1 MKKNLPALLL
11 AAVLLLNC
19 LCLPAFAE
27 TTASDPTETT
37 ADPNFVETLP
47 DLAED
52 AQAPKTD
59 FAFGSVSILSGCR
72 SLDGQVPLAGSNRK
86 LESAQSAIIYERNTG
101 TLVYAYNPDLKL
113 APGALSKIITALIVI
128 ERVEDLDT
136 VVTCQPGIASRIPG
150 GANNVKLKSEEQL
163 TVRDLLHC
171 MILQNAADA
180 AVALAE
186 YIAGT
191 RATFVDM
198 MNQRVK
204 QMGCTSTVFTD
215 VHGVGSG
222 AQYTTARDMIR
233 IMLTAT
239 ENERM
244 KTLLATQTY
253 TVAATNMSDARKF
266 NSLNYLME
274 TTIVP
279 KYNYKYVTSGFANYS
294 ENNGASIVCTA
305 DNSTDK
311 KKGLNLVCV
320 VMGATRQFAE
330 NGWTVLN
337 YGNFDEMV
345 TLLQYAFNNFKVNR
359 VIYDGMTLEQIPVSN
374 GNNDVVGIA
383 MENIDSVL
391 PSKVQ
396 MTNLIRDVSVVNG
409 GLTAPVQKD
418 DLIATVELW
427 YRNCCVL
434 ETRLMAQEEVRTAT
448 DSGLTVYSA
457 LAPKQDDGRSGFS
470 KVVTIICA
478 VLLVPAISYLA
489 INSYLRSRYRAQRRR
504 RRQSRRRSR

>member
-1 MKKNLPALLL
+1 
-11 AAVLLLNC
+11 
-19 LCLPAFAE
+19 
-27 TTASDPTETT
+27 
-37 ADPNFVETLP
+37 
-47 DLAED
+47 
-52 AQAPKTD
+52 
-59 FAFGSVSILSGCR
+59 
-72 SLDGQVPLAGSNRK
+72 
-86 LESAQSAIIYERNTG
+86 
-101 TLVYAYNPDLKL
+101 
-113 APGALSKIITALIVI
+113 
-128 ERVEDLDT
+128 
-136 VVTCQPGIASRIPG
+136 
-150 GANNVKLKSEEQL
+150 
-163 TVRDLLHC
+163 

-186 YIAGT
+186 YVAGT
-191 RATFVDM
+191 RNTFVDM
-198 MNQRVK
+198 MNERVK
-204 QMGCTSTVFTD
+204 QMGCINTVFTD

-222 AQYTTARDMIR
+222 SQYTTARDMVR
-233 IMLTAT
+233 IMMEAT
-239 ENERM
+239 DNERM
-244 KTLLATQTY
+244 FDLLSAQKY
-253 TVAATNMSDARKF
+253 EVPATNLSDARKF
-266 NSLNYLME
+266 ASQNYLME

-279 KYNYKYVTSGFANYS
+279 KYNYKYVTSGFASYS
-294 ENNGASIVCTA
+294 ENSGASIVCTA
-305 DNSTDK
+305 DNSNPEK
-311 KKGLNLVCV
+311 NFKGLNLVCV
-320 VMGATRQFAE
+320 VMGATRQFDADKS
-330 NGWTVLN
+330 WVVLN

-374 GNNDVVGIA
+374 GNNDAVGMA
-383 MENIDSVL
+383 VENIDSVL

-448 DSGLTVYSA
+448 DSGLTVHSA

>member
-1 MKKNLPALLL
+1 MKKTLPALLL
-11 AAVLLLNC
+11 AAVLLINC

-136 VVTCQPGIASRIPG
+136 VVICQPGIASRIPG
-150 GANNVKLKSEEQL
+150 GANSAKLKSEEQL

-233 IMLTAT
+233 IMLAAT

-253 TVAATNMSDARKF
+253 TVAETNMSDARKF
-266 NSLNYLME
+266 NSQNYLME

-279 KYNYKYVTSGFANYS
+279 KYNYKWVTSGFASYS
-294 ENNGASIVCTA
+294 GENGASVVCTA
-305 DNSTDK
+305 DNTENNVS
-311 KKGLNLVCV
+311 GLNLVCV

-330 NGWTVLN
+330 NGWTVTN
-337 YGNFDEMV
+337 YGNFDEMIE
-345 TLLQYAFNNFKVNR
+345 LLEYAYKNFKVCR
-359 VIYDGMTLEQIPVSN
+359 VIYNGMTVEQLPVAG
-374 GNNDVVGIA
+374 GNNDVVGVTNVDI
-383 MENIDSVL
+383 NTVL
-391 PSKVQ
+391 PSAAK
-396 MTNLIRDVSVVNG
+396 MKNLITNVSVRDG
-409 GLTAPVQKD
+409 GLSAPISKD
-418 DLIATVELW
+418 EVIGTVEYW
-427 YRNCCVL
+427 YQSSC
-434 ETRLMAQEEVRTAT
+434 LMEAQLLAQENVRTAA

-457 LAPKQDDGRSGFS
+457 LAPKTDSGRSGVS
-470 KVVTIICA
+470 TAVLVICA
-478 VLLVPAISYLA
+478 VLLVPTVSYLV
-489 INSYLRSRYRAQRRR
+489 INALLRRRARNQRRK
-504 RRQSRRRSR
+504 RRQERKRSK